1 MKTVSAGKK
10 LVEPIVEECTETVEE
25 AKIAENENT
34 YKCNPGILQIALFP
48 IIFTINVGIGIYF
61 VYLHQYLKKYVTLET
76 TIYQI

>member
-34 YKCNPGILQIALFP
+34 YKCNPGIL
-48 IIFTINVGIGIYF
+48 
-61 VYLHQYLKKYVTLET
+61 
-76 TIYQI
+76 